1 MAGKVEGK
9 GQAKILTPQEVEQ
22 IIHFAKEP
30 YRVAIAIA
38 AYTGCRMSE
47 AISLKRESIL
57 ADGIVFTKTK
67 TGKNRTV
74 PLHPK
79 LKAVLA
85 ESELP
90 SSGYLF
96 PSNGGKALPHITRQ
110 AVDKELRTVCD
121 GLGIRGVG
129 THSFRRTALT
139 TMKDRNIPLKNIAAI
154 SGHES
159 LNELARYLDV
169 SESDKANAI
178 AALTY

>member
-22 IIHFAKEP
+22 VIHYAREP
-30 YRVAIAIA
+30 YRIAIAIA

-47 AISLKRESIL
+47 AISLRRESIL
-57 ADGIVFTKTK
+57 RDGIVFTKTK
-67 TGKNRTV
+67 TGKTRTV

-79 LKAVLA
+79 LKAILA
-85 ESELP
+85 DAGLP

-96 PSNGGKALPHITRQ
+96 PSNGGKRLPHLTRQ
-110 AVDKELRTVCD
+110 AVDKELRAVCA
-121 GLGIRGVG
+121 GLEIRGVG

-139 TMKDRNIPLKNIAAI
+139 TMKDKNIPLKNIAAI

-159 LNELARYLDV
+159 LNELARYLEV
-169 SESDKANAI
+169 SESDKNEAI
-178 AALTY
+178 AALAY